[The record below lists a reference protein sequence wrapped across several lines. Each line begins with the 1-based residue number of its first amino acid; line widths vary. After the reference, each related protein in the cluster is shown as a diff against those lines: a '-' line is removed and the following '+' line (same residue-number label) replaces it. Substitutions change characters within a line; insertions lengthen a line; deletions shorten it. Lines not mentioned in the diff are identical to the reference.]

1 MPAEKLEACR
11 RSGRCLFELV
21 MGTVHAGYDCVVL
34 YSREIENDCSLFAR
48 DSHVLSSFY
57 SCWVDHGNYLSP
69 VSRREDE
76 KDPGQVG
83 DNVHR

>member
-1 MPAEKLEACR
+1 MDACREACR

-21 MGTVHAGYDCVVL
+21 MGTVHAGY

-69 VSRREDE
+69 EE
-76 KDPGQVG
+76 KMRKIPAKLVTICIG
-83 DNVHR
+83 R